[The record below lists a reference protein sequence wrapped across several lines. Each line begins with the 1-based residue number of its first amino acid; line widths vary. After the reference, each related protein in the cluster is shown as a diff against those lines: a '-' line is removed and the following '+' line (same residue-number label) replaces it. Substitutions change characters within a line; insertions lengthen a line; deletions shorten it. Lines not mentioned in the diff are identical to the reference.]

1 MTRKWAIIDYLTLAR
16 LYFHRRIAGDFKP
29 PPPTTNF
36 LGRHI
41 FAGVREVGVVC
52 GDAGAASACNDL
64 AGQIMREY

>member
-1 MTRKWAIIDYLTLAR
+1 MTRKWAIIDYLILAR

-41 FAGVREVGVVC
+41 FAGVREVGVVK
-52 GDAGAASACNDL
+52 
-64 AGQIMREY
+64 